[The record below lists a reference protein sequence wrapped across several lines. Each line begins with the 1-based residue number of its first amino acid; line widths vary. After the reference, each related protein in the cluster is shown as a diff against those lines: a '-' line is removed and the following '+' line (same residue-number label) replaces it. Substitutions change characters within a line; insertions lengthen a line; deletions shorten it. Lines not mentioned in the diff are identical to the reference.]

1 MMTLLEAN
9 DLSGKKIAQV
19 VTHEGSGVGRSGGD
33 LKKLCPK
40 SEILSPT
47 AISGGGVKNAQRDV
61 ENWLKETGIL
71 K

>member
-1 MMTLLEAN
+1 MP
-9 DLSGKKIAQV
+9 QV

-47 AISGGGVKNAQRDV
+47 AIRGGGVKNAQRDV